1 LANQFRFGRGV
12 SDGRYGDCAVVAVV
26 VVIENK
32 TARPQA
38 AGTGRYHLP
47 FNVADETAEVFP
59 VTVKALRKV
68 VGEKRA
74 LVSEE

>member
-1 LANQFRFGRGV
+1 MVL
-12 SDGRYGDCAVVAVV
+12 
-26 VVIENK
+26 ENK

-59 VTVKALRKV
+59 VAAKALRET
-68 VGEKRA
+68 VGERRA